1 MAKITIPHLLNE
13 IVTRKILFIKEKEL
27 PRSTGTCL
35 VVVKKEDYES
45 WNIIEEILA
54 TSEKIYYVIYSVANS
69 DRDITTERINIDEE
83 MYQDLQ
89 IACYDQMKYV

>member
-1 MAKITIPHLLNE
+1 MAKITIPQLLNE
-13 IVTRKILFIKEKEL
+13 IEIRKVLFIEEKEL
-27 PRSTGTCL
+27 PRSTGTRL

-54 TSEKIYYVIYSVANS
+54 TSEKIYYVIYTVANS
-69 DRDITTERINIDEE
+69 DRDTTTERISIDEE

-89 IACYDQMKYV
+89 TACYDQMKYV